1 MTVSLIFGV
10 LLALSNT
17 SLSIAR
23 SRAIDQ
29 REYCSAIAA
38 CSVRFHRAVR
48 ELQQFVVSQKS
59 LSFSLYNL
67 ITFPPSSRASFAV
80 SIW

>member
-1 MTVSLIFGV
+1 VMQKKSLFGV
-10 LLALSNT
+10 LVALSNT

-48 ELQQFVVSQKS
+48 ELQQFVVSQ
-59 LSFSLYNL
+59 NHCH
-67 ITFPPSSRASFAV
+67 FPY
-80 SIW
+80 I